1 MARENSYTPLY
12 SEILSKLGKIKSKK
26 DKVNHLKH
34 HNDSSL
40 RMVIKSSFD
49 PKIKWSLPEG
59 EVPYRKNDAPEGT
72 EHSNLAYEARKLFH
86 YIEGGNP
93 KLTQNKRESMF
104 IQLLEAL
111 HPDEADILI
120 AAIGKPNFVTPD
132 MVKNNAVVIDVGIN
146 RLDGKLVGDVD
157 FASVSKQA
165 SLITPVPGGVGP
177 MTIAMLMENTLQA
190 FKNSL

>member
-1 MARENSYTPLY
+1 MSDNYTPLY
-12 SEILSKLGKIKSKK
+12 SEVLSKLSKIKSKK
-26 DKVNHLKH
+26 DKVSHLKH
-34 HNDSSL
+34 YNDSSL
-40 RMVIKSSFD
+40 RMIIKSSFD

-120 AAIGKPNFVTPD
+120 AAKDKILHRMYKGLSENV
-132 MVKNNAVVIDVGIN
+132 VKEAFDW
-146 RLDGKLVGDVD
+146 DDD
-157 FASVSKQA
+157 FM
-165 SLITPVPGGVGP
+165 LIEHETYPQMKGP
-177 MTIAMLMENTLQA
+177 ANG
-190 FKNSL
+190 

>member
-59 EVPYRKNDAPEGT
+59 EVPFVANDAPEGT
-72 EHSNLAYEARKLFH
+72 EHSNLAYEARKLYN

-111 HPDEADILI
+111 HPDEADILV
-120 AAIGKPNFVTPD
+120 AAKDKVLHRKYKGLSENVVKEAFDWDDNY
-132 MVKNNAVVIDVGIN
+132 MVIEHEQYPQ
-146 RLDGKLVGDVD
+146 
-157 FASVSKQA
+157 S
-165 SLITPVPGGVGP
+165 PGAANG
-177 MTIAMLMENTLQA
+177 
-190 FKNSL
+190 